1 MDKNLILMCKSATEY
16 IIRNKSISQ
25 KKCEELFG
33 SSGTVVFEKL
43 KSLGAGKNIGYGDL
57 QVTQEAKR
65 LIDTKHFDNLIEQI
79 ERDEYD
85 RNLSNKSKKTTIK
98 SVRIAKIALIL
109 SIFSMTGWPQ
119 MFFKWLWSI
128 ILKSV
133 Y

>member
-85 RNLSNKSKKTTIK
+85 RNLSNKSKKATIK

-109 SIFSMTGWPQ
+109 SIFSMTG
-119 MFFKWLWSI
+119 
-128 ILKSV
+128 
-133 Y
+133 

>member
-1 MDKNLILMCKSATEY
+1 MCKSATEY
-16 IIRNKSISQ
+16 IIRNKNISL

-85 RNLSNKSKKTTIK
+85 RNLSNKSKKATIK

-109 SIFSMTGWPQ
+109 SIFSMTANV
-119 MFFKWLWSI
+119 F
-128 ILKSV
+128 
-133 Y
+133 